1 MDWIEQ
7 HGLTL
12 TILLG
17 LAVHWVRMEIRMAVI
32 GRDMEWM
39 RASLV
44 KWGMI
49 PPAGHAK
56 T

>member
-1 MDWIEQ
+1 MSWVEA

-12 TILLG
+12 TLLAG
-17 LAVHWVRMEIRMAVI
+17 LAVHWVRMEISIAVLK
-32 GRDMEWM
+32 RDMEWM

-49 PPAGHAK
+49 PPAARG
-56 T
+56 